1 MISPNCMID
10 GSTKD
15 GVNGYIGTGPYV
27 LTDFVT
33 DEYAVFERNEHY
45 WGEAPAI
52 QKITVKVI
60 PDNQTRIMALENG
73 EIDLIFGKNMLD
85 ATQSVN
91 MWTAKS
97 SPLACPTPPP
107 PAILS

>member
-33 DEYAVFERNEHY
+33 DEYAVFERNENY
-45 WGEAPAI
+45 WGEKPTI
-52 QKITVKVI
+52 QKITVKLSLI
-60 PDNQTRIMALENG
+60 TRPVSWRWRTERSI
-73 EIDLIFGKNMLD
+73 
-85 ATQSVN
+85 
-91 MWTAKS
+91 
-97 SPLACPTPPP
+97 
-107 PAILS
+107 